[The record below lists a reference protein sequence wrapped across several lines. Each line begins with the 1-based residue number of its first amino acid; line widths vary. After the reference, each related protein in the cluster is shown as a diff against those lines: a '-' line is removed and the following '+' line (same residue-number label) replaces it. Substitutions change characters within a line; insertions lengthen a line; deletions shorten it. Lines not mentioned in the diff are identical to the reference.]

1 MILTDCNTNTSHSNT
16 RSKWNPKTRKDAI
29 KNKRNSKKKTKG
41 TGKASTYK
49 EKHDNMD
56 NKSWTTNHGQQQ
68 HGQQHGETRRAGL
81 KGRYRIRGEAGANL
95 RPSVSVILKHVVD
108 VFCVS
113 GRRRVPWLPVGAE
126 GGKQGRRWD
135 FCFCC
140 VFVLDSFI
148 VAGVCTF
155 VNSFS
160 TDIAPLWADMVRD
173 CATRYMIIRQSCTFF
188 EVWKAKRFFFSFFI
202 FTTQYNHVCT
212 IMRRFSIYMFYS
224 KSYFDV

>member
-1 MILTDCNTNTSHSNT
+1 MIFTVTLILLTRTHDQNEIQRPVKTPT
-16 RSKWNPKTRKDAI
+16 KTREKSRR
-29 KNKRNSKKKTKG
+29 KHKEQEEHRHTKRNT
-41 TGKASTYK
+41 TT
-49 EKHDNMD
+49 
-56 NKSWTTNHGQQQ
+56 WTTNHGQQQ
-68 HGQQHGETRRAGL
+68 HGDTRRAGL

-155 VNSFS
+155 VTSFS
-160 TDIAPLWADMVRD
+160 TDIAALWADMVRD
-173 CATRYMIIRQSCTFF
+173 CATRYMIIRQSCTFSEF
-188 EVWKAKRFFFSFFI
+188 GKQNLLFLFFI

-212 IMRRFSIYMFYS
+212 IMRRFSSYMFYS
-224 KSYFDV
+224 KSYFDI